1 MRGKTE
7 RGGSGATE
15 GHGEAA
21 YHSPAFVTVRSMSV
35 MPAAFI
41 RSFRQLTGLV
51 LVVFL
56 SVPACAAGDA
66 QQFTGRVV
74 SVEDGDTLRVQRGQ
88 GDVRI
93 RMFGIDA
100 PEQGQPFGNEARDM
114 LRALVLNKT
123 VTVSMKDVD
132 QYGRLVA
139 TLQVDGQDV
148 GEQLLRAGAVWNYA
162 QFSQDER
169 FAALEAE
176 ARNARRGLWALDNPT
191 PPWSFRSAARSGGPG
206 GNTRRADGLLHGNT
220 TSRVVHAPGCEH
232 YTCRSC
238 TATFETLDAARAA
251 GYRPHGE
258 CMR

>member
-1 MRGKTE
+1 
-7 RGGSGATE
+7 
-15 GHGEAA
+15 
-21 YHSPAFVTVRSMSV
+21 MSV
-35 MPAAFI
+35 TSAVFAPSLRRI
-41 RSFRQLTGLV
+41 TGW
-51 LVVFL
+51 LVVAML
-56 SVPACAAGDA
+56 SAAACAAADE

-100 PEQGQPFGNEARDM
+100 PEQGQPFGNEARDL
-114 LRALVLNKT
+114 LRGLLLNRT
-123 VTVSMKDVD
+123 VTVSTKDVD

-139 TLQVDGQDV
+139 TLQLDEQDI

-176 ARNARRGLWALDNPT
+176 ARNARRGLWGSDNPT
-191 PPWSFRSAARSGGPG
+191 PPWMFRAAARSGGPG
-206 GNTRRADGLLHGNT
+206 GGERPVDGLLHGNT

-238 TATFETLDAARAA
+238 TASFDTLDAARAA

-258 CMR
+258 CVRQSSWK